1 MRGRQAGREGDL
13 PVHHLPKLPPSPL
26 FSGIEA
32 GELPQLLSC
41 LGARWNKFSK
51 GAVLLDAGEPVSQ
64 VAVLVAGRAQV
75 LREEYSGE
83 RTILAELGPG
93 DLFGEAFACAPGPA
107 QLSPVTVLACGEGAV
122 LRFDAARLFSGDSPC
137 SFHPQLVGNM
147 MGILAEKNILL
158 NRKIGHLSKRTT
170 REKLLSYLSEQAALQ
185 GSEHFSIPFDQQQLA
200 DYLCVERSGLSVAL
214 NRLRREGVIRYCKNR
229 FSLCTPLEEG
239 EPEKGGC

>member
-1 MRGRQAGREGDL
+1 MGTGGKRGK
-13 PVHHLPKLPPSPL
+13 PSVNHLPELPPSPL

-41 LGARWNKFSK
+41 LGARWSKFSK
-51 GAVLLDAGEPVSQ
+51 GAILLDAGEPVNQ
-64 VAVLVAGRAQV
+64 IAVLLAGRAQV
-75 LREEYSGE
+75 LREEYNGE

-93 DLFGEAFACAPGPA
+93 DLFGEAFACAPGPT

-122 LRFDAARLFSGDSPC
+122 LRFDAARLFSGDPPC

-147 MGILAEKNILL
+147 MGILAEKNIFL

-170 REKLLSYLSEQAALQ
+170 REKLLSYLSEQAAFQ
-185 GSEHFSIPFDQQQLA
+185 GSEHFLIPFDQQQLA

-214 NRLRREGVIRYCKNR
+214 NRLRREGVIRYRKNR
-229 FSLCTPLEEG
+229 FSLCIPLEEG
-239 EPEKGGC
+239 EPKKGGR